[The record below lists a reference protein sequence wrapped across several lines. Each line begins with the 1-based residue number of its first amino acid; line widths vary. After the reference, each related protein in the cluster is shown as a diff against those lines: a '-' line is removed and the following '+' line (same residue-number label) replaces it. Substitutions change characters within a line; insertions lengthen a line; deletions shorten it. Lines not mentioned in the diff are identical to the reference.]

1 MALGHGMPDAR
12 QDQEGR
18 LDRRAPP
25 EESKKRIWERLGPVP
40 QLAGEFEASD
50 EFEPP
55 RKVLS
60 ADTLGRANRRCA
72 PCYSCLAWTTVKLDV
87 PKGANQ
93 SAFSF

>member
-25 EESKKRIWERLGPVP
+25 EESSKKRIWERLGPAP

-55 RKVLS
+55 RKMLS
-60 ADTLGRANRRCA
+60 PDTLGRAHPRCA
-72 PCYSCLAWTTVKLDV
+72 WDP
-87 PKGANQ
+87 
-93 SAFSF
+93 